1 MSLPA
6 IQSQYSPEAKQQAK
20 MSKPKI
26 SFLSAEHIS
35 KEL

>member
-6 IQSQYSPEAKQQAK
+6 IRSQYNPGEKQQAK

-26 SFLSAEHIS
+26 SFLSAEDIS